1 MYVIKKRSFPV
12 QQDDVRKE
20 DAMNAI
26 IVLNKIKE
34 YAEELLKIYMLVDN
48 SKRKLL
54 NKFYSRSKSKNKYS
68 SKRNSAL
75 SSIQTQNT
83 RKDAVVQCS
92 ASFANSKDIKVLYC
106 AGPSTSKIRDC
117 SLSENSITCV
127 KTITEKLFVKDKDI
141 TARIENHDI
150 GLNVSLPRTSL
161 REMGTQYIPKQL
173 EDSGT
178 VTDCCFEEKISIA
191 TQSCEPILIRVIKSN
206 NNNEGILK
214 SDKGTCVRDAH
225 VLWMANVDRGIK
237 HMYQK
242 DSVRK
247 YYDES
252 HPGVSHVREKEV
264 NCADYRSSS
273 FVPNGIYK
281 YKRYKSSLPCNYDWT
296 KTNIPNF
303 GLPSNQ
309 RISKIPLYAKSR
321 KCTRRTELYR
331 MS

>member
-1 MYVIKKRSFPV
+1 M
-12 QQDDVRKE
+12 QQDGVRKE

-26 IVLNKIKE
+26 IVLSKIKE
-34 YAEELLKIYMLVDN
+34 YADELLKIYMLLDN
-48 SKRKLL
+48 SKRQLL

-75 SSIQTQNT
+75 NSIQTQNT
-83 RKDAVVQCS
+83 KKDAIVQCS

-127 KTITEKLFVKDKDI
+127 ETMTEKPIVKDKDI
-141 TARIENHDI
+141 IARTENRDI
-150 GLNVSLPRTSL
+150 GLNVSLPQTSL
-161 REMGTQYIPKQL
+161 REMGTQYIPKQFQ
-173 EDSGT
+173 DSGI
-178 VTDCCFEEKISIA
+178 VTDCCFEEKISVA
-191 TQSCEPILIRVIKSN
+191 TQSCEPILIRVIKS

-225 VLWMANVDRGIK
+225 VLWNVANVDKGLK
-237 HMYQK
+237 NMYKK
-242 DSVRK
+242 DSVRG
-247 YYDES
+247 YYDGLS

-264 NCADYRSSS
+264 NCADYRSSL
-273 FVPNGIYK
+273 FVPNET

-296 KTNIPNF
+296 ETNIPNF
-303 GLPSNQ
+303 GLSSNQ
-309 RISKIPLYAKSR
+309 RISRIPLYAKSR